1 MAYDVTVAR
10 TELEALLDLRGPPEP
25 IAECLAELS
34 LAPPALANSALV
46 RGESCVLW
54 LGPRRWLIS
63 APLSREAELQQL
75 TDRAGNSAGISI
87 VVVSDYYVRFDLDGS
102 QVHDVLAQATP
113 LDLRPAVFGQG
124 AASFS
129 EFFGIAAL
137 LYCTA
142 ATSYRVYVE
151 RSYGDFIHARL
162 RRAVG

>member
-1 MAYDVTVAR
+1 MAYEVTVAR
-10 TELEALLDLRGPPEP
+10 AGLEAMLDLRGPPGK
-25 IAECLAELS
+25 IAECLADLS

-46 RGESCVLW
+46 HGESVVLW
-54 LGPRRWLIS
+54 VGPQRWLIS

-75 TDRAGNSAGISI
+75 AERARDDVEVSVIL
-87 VVVSDYYVRFDLDGS
+87 VSDYYSRFDLDGR

-113 LDLRPAVFGQG
+113 LDLRPAVFAPG

-142 ATSYRVYVE
+142 ATSCRVYVE
-151 RSYGDFIHARL
+151 RSYGDFIHARV
-162 RRAVG
+162 RRAAG